1 MSHFIRFRSAATILA
16 LLVTNALSGS
26 GPTISGSTISGSTIV
41 VASNNQ
47 PGAGAVSS
55 VAAASSNISSPQA
68 AELRSAGQRNASG
81 ATHAKPLTRKAV
93 TITINALTNRHLIST
108 YVYGGAY
115 PQDAATI
122 TDSGLTEVRWGG
134 DATST
139 YNWQLETY
147 NAANDYY
154 FEDYA
159 AEGFGNGSDGN

>member
-1 MSHFIRFRSAATILA
+1 MNDSIRYGITATIIG
-16 LLVTNALSGS
+16 LLVISSLSGS
-26 GPTISGSTISGSTIV
+26 GPTTAA
-41 VASNNQ
+41 ASNNQ
-47 PGAGAVSS
+47 GTGVVSS
-55 VAAASSNISSPQA
+55 AAAASSSLSSSQTADLPSTGQTGA
-68 AELRSAGQRNASG
+68 AVS
-81 ATHAKPLTRKAV
+81 TPAKPLTTKAV
-93 TITINALTNRHLIST
+93 AITIDALTNRHPIST

-139 YNWQLETY
+139 YNWQLQTY

-159 AEGFGNGSDGN
+159 ARASTTAAMATPRSSSRT